1 MARKYDMS
9 KRMDKAYANYQKR
22 YRQKAKTLSNK
33 GYSMADTMLTKREYE
48 MVRKAYVESGVTINI
63 NQTMVSDQAYE
74 YNQKTARRFK
84 RVAQKYDLD
93 WKDLSITELR
103 KGGVNVSEIN
113 ELLKEEYPDWT
124 GYQRAE
130 YISHEVFGSD

>member
-9 KRMDKAYANYQKR
+9 KRLDKAYANYQKR
-22 YRQKAKTLSNK
+22 YRDKSKTLAKK
-33 GYSMADTMLTKREYE
+33 GYGMVSRMLTKREY
-48 MVRKAYVESGVTINI
+48 MYNRQAYIDEGVTINI
-63 NQTMVSDQAYE
+63 NQTIVSDQAYE

>member
-1 MARKYDMS
+1 MARKYNMS
-9 KRMDKAYANYQKR
+9 KRLDKAYANYQKR
-22 YRQKAKTLSNK
+22 YRQKEKTLSNK
-33 GYSMADTMLTKREYE
+33 GYSMVSRMLTKREY
-48 MVRKAYVESGVTINI
+48 MYNRQAYIDEGVTINI

-113 ELLKEEYPDWT
+113 DILKEEYPDWT

>member
-9 KRMDKAYANYQKR
+9 KRLDKAYANYQKR
-22 YRQKAKTLSNK
+22 YRQKEKTLSNK
-33 GYSMADTMLTKREYE
+33 GYNMVSRMLTKREY
-48 MVRKAYVESGVTINI
+48 MYNRQAYIDEGVTINI

-113 ELLKEEYPDWT
+113 DILKEEYPDWT